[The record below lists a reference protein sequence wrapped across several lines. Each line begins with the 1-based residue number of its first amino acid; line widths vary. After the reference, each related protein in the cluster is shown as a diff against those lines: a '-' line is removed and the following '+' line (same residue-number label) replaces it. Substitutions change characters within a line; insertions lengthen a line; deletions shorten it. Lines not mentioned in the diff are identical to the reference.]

1 MITTY
6 FLKIVIRYYNDG
18 LRNKEFETNHEY
30 VIKRYLLQ
38 KADTKSTNTLYL
50 NAITYV
56 EFYVLR
62 VKSFCMQQCAF
73 IFTNWHKIEP
83 RLFSLSF
90 WSIIFMINYLK
101 LTLEKKN
108 TLREDVL

>member
-6 FLKIVIRYYNDG
+6 FLKIVSLLITIRYYNDG

-38 KADTKSTNTLYL
+38 KADTKNTNTLYL

-62 VKSFCMQQCAF
+62 VKSFLH
-73 IFTNWHKIEP
+73 NNVP
-83 RLFSLSF
+83 LFL
-90 WSIIFMINYLK
+90 
-101 LTLEKKN
+101 LTGIK
-108 TLREDVL
+108 